1 MKKLILLFAVAVLGI
16 TADAQRR
23 KNKENFITGNGVV
36 IEETRKVEPYHT
48 ITLKGG
54 GYDLI
59 LTDEPQ
65 GSIRVVGEEN
75 INPIIITEVRNGVL
89 EIDLKT
95 KYGYMTKKKRQYV
108 YASAKDLKVLNVLG
122 KSDIK
127 SGEKIKASDLKITI
141 KGSSDVKLKNVVAK
155 NIDVNI
161 DGSGDVEL
169 GGKTENLNVK
179 IKGSGDVEAFELK
192 TKNADIK
199 VDGIG
204 DVEIFATESF
214 VGELKGSGSI
224 KVKGNPKKVNQ
235 KKQGIGKIK
244 IL

>member
-16 TADAQRR
+16 TADAQRS
-23 KNKENFITGNGVV
+23 KSKENFITGNGV
-36 IEETRKVEPYHT
+36 ITEETRKVEPYHT

-54 GYDLI
+54 YDLI
-59 LTDEPQ
+59 LTNEPQ
-65 GSIRVVGEEN
+65 GAIRVVGEEN
-75 INPIIITEVRNGVL
+75 INPIIITEVKDGVL
-89 EIDLKT
+89 EVSLKP
-95 KYGYMTKKKRQYV
+95 KYGYMTKKKKQYV
-108 YASAKDLKVLNVLG
+108 YASAKDLKALNVLG
-122 KSDIK
+122 TSDAK
-127 SGEKIKASDLKITI
+127 NEGDFNASDLKITI
-141 KGSSDVKLKNVVAK
+141 KGSSDVKLKNVVAQ